1 MVRTLPE
8 DVLDHLLDLIMK
20 DNLTIFSSLLTD
32 EQFLVTMGEKYVQI
46 QRAIP
51 NVLFNMMVRCNA
63 SAKTIAETEGLIKAL
78 CGLLAK
84 EGLLIEYALATV
96 NSMMTYDPNSVS
108 KLVSTEGGLESLCV
122 LVKNH
127 KDWVVRKAA
136 VDALILIMKN
146 CPESICKFA
155 KIEGIIDSLCVLLG
169 HEDNKRSLAS
179 RATAAL
185 YLMMEGDLENA
196 RTIANREGIIEALAE
211 LVAQTDNRKAA
222 ENAAGVLIEMI
233 KCNTDCVVKIVNT
246 DGLINNLCV
255 LVKQTEYRCASAV
268 AAKTLILMMENHPS
282 SAKSI
287 ANIPGLIEAL
297 CECLKDNDKFV
308 VWFGAI
314 ELSRMIQFHP
324 PSAAEIAST
333 EGLIEV
339 LCKLMRT
346 KAETVYPHI
355 PTQATFILNQIVRSY
370 PDSVKT
376 IANMDSVIDALLAVV
391 KRNDEIS
398 AVVNAVN
405 SLTPLIIHNNKIL
418 LSREGAIKA
427 LCTVLLQ
434 YANTPGDRPAIGA
447 ANTATVLDIMMR
459 ERFSDNARKVA
470 SIKGVTETLF
480 RLLTHDKPGVA
491 RKCYRGVA
499 FNDERLSF

>member
-1 MVRTLPE
+1 
-8 DVLDHLLDLIMK
+8 
-20 DNLTIFSSLLTD
+20 
-32 EQFLVTMGEKYVQI
+32 
-46 QRAIP
+46 
-51 NVLFNMMVRCNA
+51 
-63 SAKTIAETEGLIKAL
+63 
-78 CGLLAK
+78 
-84 EGLLIEYALATV
+84 
-96 NSMMTYDPNSVS
+96 
-108 KLVSTEGGLESLCV
+108 
-122 LVKNH
+122 
-127 KDWVVRKAA
+127 
-136 VDALILIMKN
+136 
-146 CPESICKFA
+146 
-155 KIEGIIDSLCVLLG
+155 
-169 HEDNKRSLAS
+169 
-179 RATAAL
+179 
-185 YLMMEGDLENA
+185 
-196 RTIANREGIIEALAE
+196 
-211 LVAQTDNRKAA
+211 
-222 ENAAGVLIEMI
+222 MI